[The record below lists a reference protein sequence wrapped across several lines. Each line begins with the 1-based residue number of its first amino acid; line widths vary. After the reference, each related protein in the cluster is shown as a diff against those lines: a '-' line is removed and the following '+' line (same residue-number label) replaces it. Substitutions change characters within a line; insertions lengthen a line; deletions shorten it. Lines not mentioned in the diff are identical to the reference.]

1 MPYHIDKMPGGK
13 AYVMAEDGKRLSLKP
28 LPLMMAKKQLIA
40 VNIAHAVRSGQLK
53 KMGKK

>member
-1 MPYHIDKMPGGK
+1 MPYHLDKMPGGK

-28 LPLMMAKKQLIA
+28 LPLMKAKKQLIA
-40 VNIAHAVRSGQLK
+40 VNIAHAVKTGQLK